1 MQVTRI
7 NCYADLLRLILVLA
21 TDSTIKHPV
30 TSGKNYGMCVL
41 YMHCK
46 FQKFLKQKVV
56 ERNLIFLGQLAVI
69 LHNVFICIGSGFAEC
84 RKLCI

>member
-7 NCYADLLRLILVLA
+7 NCYADLLRLMLVLA

-56 ERNLIFLGQLAVI
+56 ERNLIFLG
-69 LHNVFICIGSGFAEC
+69 
-84 RKLCI
+84 